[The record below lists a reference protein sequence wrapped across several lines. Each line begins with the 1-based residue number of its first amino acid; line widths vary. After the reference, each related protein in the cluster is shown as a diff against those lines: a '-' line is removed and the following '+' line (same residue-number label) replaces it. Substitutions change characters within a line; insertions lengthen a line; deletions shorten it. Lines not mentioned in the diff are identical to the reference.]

1 MSALPKTRLVFFF
14 LRYRTSVLSASIDGR
29 LQTGIVRSV
38 VFSASRHAD
47 GGEKIFAQFVGLFF
61 SFFFVAFAT
70 YLGDGEL
77 GLATGWPISIFFKN
91 KISFSFSF
99 SPWGEVVPQLSS
111 VAIIWVP
118 VTSEIVQ

>member
-1 MSALPKTRLVFFF
+1 MGDYKQGSSVRWFFRHRGMLTGGKKYLRSSSVSFFF
-14 LRYRTSVLSASIDGR
+14 
-29 LQTGIVRSV
+29 
-38 VFSASRHAD
+38 
-47 GGEKIFAQFVGLFF
+47 
-61 SFFFVAFAT
+61 FFFVAFAT